1 MLFCGRKM
9 DVSGWWFVNRVNDRP
24 NKYTWNFLTPQIIS
38 KASLSISLA
47 LSRFLRLSW
56 KQMQWLAQTHHS
68 SREIEWHQFP
78 QEMHHKEALVASW
91 AHNVWILALRWSFL
105 SHHGMLFRIA
115 ASISIDGCS
124 LTTSSKGALL
134 LIGWPRT
141 CCSNLLAPA
150 QERPHFSYITW
161 AMCFRNCFHF
171 LWWLVETM
179 TVNTNSKRCL
189 LYTSPSPRDA

>member
-1 MLFCGRKM
+1 MWVADDL
-9 DVSGWWFVNRVNDRP
+9 STGWTIAQTNTHGIFWLPR
-24 NKYTWNFLTPQIIS
+24 
-38 KASLSISLA
+38 LSPKLLCQFA
-47 LSRFLRLSW
+47 LDLSRFLCLYW
-56 KQMQWLAQTHHS
+56 KRMQWLAQTHHS

-78 QEMHHKEALVASW
+78 HEMHHKEALVASW

-105 SHHGMLFRIA
+105 SHRGMLFRIA

-134 LIGWPRT
+134 LTGWPRT

-161 AMCFRNCFHF
+161 ARCFENCFHF

-179 TVNTNSKRCL
+179 TVNINSKRVQAFQGKID
-189 LYTSPSPRDA
+189 TIF